1 MTLSPVHPVHP
12 LSPMHPVRLASRLA
26 ALRGWRRLGLAFGLG
41 ALAMLGLP
49 PFGLVPVL
57 ALAFTGLVWLLDGVD
72 TPRRAFWTG
81 WAFGFGHLVVGLYW
95 IALALLVEADR
106 FAWLLPF
113 AVIVL
118 PGLLALFYAL
128 AIMAAHRFWRPGGA
142 RVAILALAWLAAEWL
157 RGHVLTGFPWNVTGY
172 AWTDL
177 AAPRQAAALVGVW
190 GLSLG
195 TVLLAAL
202 PATLAD
208 AGRQGWHRLRP
219 TLGGLAVLA
228 LVCLGGWVRLGLVPA
243 PDPAA
248 TDRPLLRIVQGNIDQ
263 HIKWSAEA
271 RRDIFERYLNLSQ
284 APSARPLAAVIW
296 PETAT
301 PYLIDILPENAA
313 AVARAAPHGG
323 VLLTGAMRVREG
335 QVGQPDEFQAWNSL
349 VALAET
355 GAILGIYDKAHLV
368 PFGEYL
374 PLRPMLS
381 RFGIDKLAQGAVDFS
396 AGPGP
401 RTLHI
406 AGLPAFSPLICYEVI
421 FPAAVADQADRPEWL
436 LNLTNDAW
444 FGKSIGP
451 YQHLAMARM
460 RAVEQG
466 VPLVRAANTGI
477 SVVFDSVGRD
487 LGHLNLGETGILDIN
502 LPEARSGITPYARL
516 GDWIVLGIAAVIGIF
531 LGRLKSS

>member
-1 MTLSPVHPVHP
+1 MI
-12 LSPMHPVRLASRLA
+12 LSPMHPTRLARCLA
-26 ALRGWRRLGLAFGLG
+26 DLRGWRRMGVAFGLG
-41 ALAMLGLP
+41 AVAMLGLP

-72 TPRRAFWTG
+72 TSRRAFWTG

-118 PGLLALFYAL
+118 PGLLALFYGL
-128 AIMAAHRFWRPGGA
+128 GVIAAHRFWRPGGA

-177 AAPRQAAALVGVW
+177 AAPRQAAALAGVW

-208 AGRQGWHRLRP
+208 AGRQGWRRLYP
-219 TLGGLAVLA
+219 TLGGMVVLAV
-228 LVCLGGWVRLGLVPA
+228 VCVGGWVRLGLVPA

-248 TDRPLLRIVQGNIDQ
+248 TDRPLLRIVQGNVDQ
-263 HIKWSAEA
+263 HMKWSAEA
-271 RRDIFERYLNLSQ
+271 RQEILTRYLNLSQ
-284 APSARPLAAVIW
+284 EPSARPLAAVIW

-301 PYLIDILPENAA
+301 PYLIDTMPENAA
-313 AVARAAPHGG
+313 AVARAAPRGG
-323 VLLTGAMRVREG
+323 ILLTGAMRVREG
-335 QVGQPDEFQAWNSL
+335 AAGLSEEFQAWNSL
-349 VALAET
+349 VALDET
-355 GAILGIYDKAHLV
+355 GAVLGTYDKAHLV

-374 PLRPMLS
+374 PLRPLLS
-381 RFGIDKLAQGAVDFS
+381 RLGIDKLAQGAVDFS

-401 RTLHI
+401 RTLHV
-406 AGLPAFSPLICYEVI
+406 AGLPPFSPLICYEVI
-421 FPAAVADQADRPEWL
+421 FPAAVADHQDRPVWL

-466 VPLVRAANTGI
+466 VPLVRAANTGV
-477 SVVFDSVGRD
+477 SVVFDPVGRD
-487 LGHLNLGETGILDIN
+487 LGHLSLGETGMLDIN
-502 LPEARSGITPYARL
+502 LPRALSYGTPYARL
-516 GDWIVLGIAAVIGIF
+516 GDWLVLGIAILIGIF
-531 LGRLKSS
+531 VARRKSSRC